1 MKKIYRN
8 VMAVMALA
16 LGALTTACSDWD
28 DHYVADATMQGNA
41 NATLWENI
49 QADSQLSQFAT
60 LLKKVG
66 FDKNLNASQ
75 TFTVWAP
82 LNGTFDFE
90 RLMQTANDTLLNEFV
105 ENHIARSNF
114 PASGTVADKIC
125 LLNEKS
131 MMFQGNGSY
140 TMSDVAVATP
150 NIASKNG
157 VIHTLQGKLPFLPN
171 IYESLNAVHYPI
183 DSIANFFHHYDEK
196 ELRPGLSVE
205 GPIVNG
211 EITYLDSVF
220 YENNDLFTRYGWNFI
235 NEEDSSY
242 TMIVPTNDAWTKAY
256 NSISKYFNYVSGYK
270 FDDQSLANN
279 DTTVI
284 FDADYLRDSLV
295 RKSIMSNLFYK
306 QGSEDV
312 PTR

>member
-8 VMAVMALA
+8 AMAVMALA

-28 DHYVADATMQGNA
+28 DHYVADAAMQGNA

-66 FDKNLNASQ
+66 FDQNLNSSQ

-82 LNGTFDFE
+82 LNGTFDFD

-114 PASGTVADKIC
+114 PAVGTVDDKIY
-125 LLNEKS
+125 LLNKKTTL
-131 MMFQGNGSY
+131 FQGNGSY
-140 TMSDVAVATP
+140 TLSNIMVATP

-171 IYESLNAVHYPI
+171 IYESLHATLYPI
-183 DSIANFFHHYDEK
+183 DSIANFIHQYDRK
-196 ELRPGLSVE
+196 ELRTGLSVE

-220 YENNDLFTRYGWNFI
+220 YEDNDLFTRYGWN
-235 NEEDSSY
+235 Y
-242 TMIVPTNDAWTKAY
+242 
-256 NSISKYFNYVSGYK
+256 ISWC
-270 FDDQSLANN
+270 
-279 DTTVI
+279 I
-284 FDADYLRDSLV
+284 R
-295 RKSIMSNLFYK
+295 R
-306 QGSEDV
+306 
-312 PTR
+312 RW